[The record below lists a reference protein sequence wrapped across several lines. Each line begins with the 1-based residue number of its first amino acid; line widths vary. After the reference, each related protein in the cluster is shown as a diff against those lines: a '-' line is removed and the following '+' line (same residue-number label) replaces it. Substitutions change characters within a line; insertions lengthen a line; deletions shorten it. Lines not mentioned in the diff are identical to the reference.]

1 MSNFKIPDLCGA
13 SPELNLASSK
23 IADLESQITS
33 QINAEASAAKAAIES
48 KLTDVKLGLD
58 GLVPDLPELPNLNF
72 QSELTSLISFD
83 ISTPQGLTQYTSKL
97 NDLKLKFGDTLTK
110 SGKDFDSL
118 VSSATD
124 AISGGG
130 NVCGVV
136 PNLELPAAGG
146 EVLEKAEGVKAAL
159 ENAIDEEVST
169 VSDNVNATA
178 LKAELES
185 TTASYADKTTYE
197 ITEKSTKIT
206 TPAGTKVSATTK
218 SDAGASGYSEKG
230 FAYKKGKKTL
240 VYISPEFRAI
250 MDLKTPDGKPVGGVA
265 NKARKYKDFDI
276 PIDAV
281 QWLNE
286 EAFDYSE
293 LSDFIEKEI
302 YFPMPTKIL
311 SAGAVEVRL
320 NDAGTKVITKGLI
333 YRLSLAN
340 AYLKR
345 IKSGVK
351 GKDNVTKNLAALN
364 VSIVQEEFSSILAF
378 AFDGEQYDLAEGTWD
393 YIKIIYEYNEKIDA
407 GIKKDE

>member
-185 TTASYADKTTYE
+185 TTASYSDKTTYE

-276 PIDAV
+276 PIDDV
-281 QWLNE
+281 TWTL
-286 EAFDYSE
+286 SE
-293 LSDFIEKEI
+293 PTYEYYNDVIEKEI

-364 VSIVQEEFSSILAF
+364 VSIVQEEFSAILAF

>member
-240 VYISPEFRAI
+240 VYISPAFRAI

-276 PIDAV
+276 PIDDVTWGA
-281 QWLNE
+281 NE
-286 EAFDYSE
+286 EAFDYYI
-293 LSDFIEKEI
+293 DATEKEI

-364 VSIVQEEFSSILAF
+364 ASIVQDSGVTFF
-378 AFDGEQYDLAEGTWD
+378 TFDGEQFDLAEVTWD
-393 YIKIIYEYNEKIDA
+393 YIKITYEYNEKIDA

>member
-1 MSNFKIPDLCGA
+1 
-13 SPELNLASSK
+13 
-23 IADLESQITS
+23 
-33 QINAEASAAKAAIES
+33 
-48 KLTDVKLGLD
+48 
-58 GLVPDLPELPNLNF
+58 
-72 QSELTSLISFD
+72 
-83 ISTPQGLTQYTSKL
+83 LTQYTSKL

-197 ITEKSTKIT
+197 ITEKSTNIT

-265 NKARKYKDFDI
+265 NKTRKYKDFDI

-293 LSDFIEKEI
+293 LSDFIEKET

-320 NDAGTKVITKGLI
+320 NDAGTKVITTGLI
-333 YRLSLAN
+333 YR
-340 AYLKR
+340 R
-345 IKSGVK
+345 SGTKVRK
-351 GKDNVTKNLAALN
+351 NGAIVTKNLAALN
-364 VSIVQEEFSSILAF
+364 VSIVQDAGVTFFE
-378 AFDGEQYDLAEGTWD
+378 FDGEQYDLAEVTWD
-393 YIKIIYEYNEKIDA
+393 YIKITYEYNEKIDA

>member
-33 QINAEASAAKAAIES
+33 QINAEASVAKSAIES

-197 ITEKSTKIT
+197 TTKKSTKIT

-240 VYISPEFRAI
+240 VYISPAFRAI

-276 PIDAV
+276 PIDDV
-281 QWLNE
+281 TWTL
-286 EAFDYSE
+286 SE
-293 LSDFIEKEI
+293 PTYEYYNDVIEKEI

-364 VSIVQEEFSSILAF
+364 VSIVQEEFSAILAF